1 MRRAGLVRDRTGW
14 SRTPASAPIGLWL
27 SSSALDLAGPGSA
40 RTADRLLGLGILAAA
55 PASPTGLADWQG
67 AVQRTQRVGAVHAA
81 LNAAALVG
89 YGTSWILR
97 RREHRGL
104 GVAASRAAATVLSA
118 SAYLGGHMTLVLDA
132 PPQGIAQPG

>member
-1 MRRAGLVRDRTGW
+1 
-14 SRTPASAPIGLWL
+14 
-27 SSSALDLAGPGSA
+27 
-40 RTADRLLGLGILAAA
+40 
-55 PASPTGLADWQG
+55 
-67 AVQRTQRVGAVHAA
+67 VGAVHAA

-132 PPQGIAQPG
+132 PPQGIAQAG